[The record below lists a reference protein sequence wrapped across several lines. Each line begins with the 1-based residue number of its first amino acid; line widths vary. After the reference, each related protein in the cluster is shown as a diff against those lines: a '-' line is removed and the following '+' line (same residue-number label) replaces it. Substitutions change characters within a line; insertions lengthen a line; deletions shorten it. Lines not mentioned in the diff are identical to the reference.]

1 MIFSVPLSMRG
12 SFSAMSKTPEPA
24 PTGDWKMPNQS
35 LAQMLGHFVMA
46 WSLVEAAIEIGIGK
60 QLGTKPLETSIVT
73 AGLMFRARSSI
84 LMSLLNRDSSKN
96 SEAIRVLKQVEL
108 IEDRNDIMHS
118 VIGGSADQIWFN
130 RRKTKNKFTSKIERY
145 NQVRLNS
152 TVLNIADLSGQ
163 LMKSLGISRTDYLEF
178 FQQSHNA
185 ANNSPVS
192 P

>member
-1 MIFSVPLSMRG
+1 MNRAP
-12 SFSAMSKTPEPA
+12 PEPA
-24 PTGDWKMPNQS
+24 PSGAWEMPNPN

-46 WSLVEAAIEIGIGK
+46 WSLVEAAIEIGIGR

-73 AGLMFRARSSI
+73 AGLMFRARSTI
-84 LMSLLNRDSSKN
+84 LMSLLNREPIKN
-96 SEAIRVLKQVEL
+96 SDAIRILKEVEG

-118 VIGGSADQIWFN
+118 VIGGNANQIWFN
-130 RRKTKNKFTSKIERY
+130 RRKTKNRFTSKIERY

-152 TVLNIADLSGQ
+152 TVLAIADLSGK
-163 LMKSLGISRTDYLEF
+163 LMSALGISRADYLDF